1 MSFFIS
7 CQKPELRQAC
17 EALIGRFDFC
27 YSESI
32 LPRLCLREEGLVL
45 LDNTGQSIHLNWN
58 DAKWKQRALGALG
71 HEPLIKV
78 TQASQGV
85 RILDL
90 TAGWG
95 KDGLMMANAGS
106 ELVMLEKNPYMAALL
121 FKAHQGLDDE
131 DLKSKIRILWCDAH
145 HYLNQLEKEGFPDVI
160 YIDPMH
166 PTREKSALVK
176 KQLQVLQQLV
186 APNDDVGELIALA
199 QMHCKKKVVVKWP
212 QKQKPTIKPNHS
224 IQGKTIRYDVYLP
237 SNADILIP

>member
-1 MSFFIS
+1 MTFFIS
-7 CQKPELRQAC
+7 CQSAELRQAC
-17 EALIGRFDFC
+17 EAIIGKFNLC

-32 LPRLCLREEGLVL
+32 LPRLCLKEEGLVL

-58 DAKWKQRALGALG
+58 DAKWKQRVLGTRG

-95 KDGLMMANAGS
+95 KDGLMMASAGAK
-106 ELVMLEKNPYMAALL
+106 LVMLEKNPYMAALL
-121 FKAHQGLDDE
+121 FKAHEGLEDE
-131 DLKSKIRILWCDAH
+131 NLKSKIRIFWSDAH
-145 HYLNQLEKEGFPDVI
+145 DYLNQLEKDVFPDVI
-160 YIDPMH
+160 FIDPMH

-176 KQLQVLQQLV
+176 KHLQVLQQLV
-186 APNDDVGELIALA
+186 APNEDVGELIALA

-212 QKQKPTIKPNHS
+212 QKQKPTIKPNYS

-237 SNADILIP
+237 LNTNILIP